1 MKGWW
6 LLIHIRAE
14 THSLTHFSERE
25 RERENLK
32 MEEEEIGEVEGVYG
46 WEKGKD
52 SVENIK
58 KGGFKTQNLHWLC
71 ENMCLFNEVDRV
83 PNRR

>member
-1 MKGWW
+1 
-6 LLIHIRAE
+6 
-14 THSLTHFSERE
+14 
-25 RERENLK
+25 